1 MGIKEVLLA
10 LILVGVSFGISFL
23 KKLDLEKDLLIGT
36 LRSFVQL
43 IAVGY
48 ALELVF
54 NLNNL
59 WLIFL
64 VILIMVMVGGQT
76 AGSRT
81 KGSLKGFTI
90 STFSIGVGT
99 FFTLGGLLLLGVI
112 NADPKYVIPLA
123 GMTIGN
129 STTASALALER
140 MHSEMKKQEGSDR
153 TGSIPGSNLKPG
165 SRAFFQSY
173 GQGCNDTDFE
183 PDEDRRSGAASRSND
198 RDDLSRRQS
207 AAGGETSDNRS
218 LHAHLC
224 GEHSGRYHGKT
235 FTEHL
240 FYEISSAG
248 DFIRLVWWKI
258 QRT

>member
-36 LRSFVQL
+36 LRSFIQL

-54 NLNNL
+54 DLNNL
-59 WLIFL
+59 WLILL
-64 VILIMVMVGGQT
+64 VILIMVLVGGQT

-90 STFSIGVGT
+90 SALSIGVGT

-140 MHSEMKKQEGSDR
+140 MHSEMKNKKDQIEQ
-153 TGSIPGSNLKPG
+153 
-165 SRAFFQSY
+165 A
-173 GQGCNDTDFE
+173 
-183 PDEDRRSGAASRSND
+183 
-198 RDDLSRRQS
+198 LSL
-207 AAGGETSDNRS
+207 GVTSS
-218 LHAHLC
+218 QAV
-224 GEHSGRYHGKT
+224 EHSFKAAVGSAMIPTLNLMKIVGLVQLPGAMTGMILAGASPLQAVKLQIIVVYMLICAVSIAAVITAKLSQSTYFTKYHQ
-235 FTEHL
+235 L
-240 FYEISSAG
+240 VIS
-248 DFIRLVWWKI
+248 
-258 QRT
+258 

>member
-1 MGIKEVLLA
+1 MIGIKEVLLA
-10 LILVGVSFGISFL
+10 LILVGVAFGISFL

-54 NLNNL
+54 DLNNL

-81 KGSLKGFTI
+81 KGSLNGFTI

-99 FFTLGGLLLLGVI
+99 FFTIGGLPLLGVI

-140 MHSEMKKQEGSDR
+140 MHSEMKSKKDQIEQALSLGVTSNQAVEHTFKATVTAAMIPTLNLMKIVGLVQLPGAM
-153 TGSIPGSNLKPG
+153 TGMILAGASPLQAVKLQIIVVYMLICAVSISAVITTKL
-165 SRAFFQSY
+165 SQSTY
-173 GQGCNDTDFE
+173 FTK
-183 PDEDRRSGAASRSND
+183 
-198 RDDLSRRQS
+198 
-207 AAGGETSDNRS
+207 
-218 LHAHLC
+218 
-224 GEHSGRYHGKT
+224 YHQ
-235 FTEHL
+235 L
-240 FYEISSAG
+240 VIS
-248 DFIRLVWWKI
+248 
-258 QRT
+258 